1 MSVVLK
7 SGGSDVG
14 VSVEQE
20 RDEGGRAV
28 FRFGG
33 GGVVDLAM
41 AGRRSS
47 RGRRRTRGSAM

>member
-1 MSVVLK
+1 MMS

-33 GGVVDLAM
+33 GGVVELVM
-41 AGRRSS
+41 TGKRSS